1 MFKIIGQK
9 ELNKLYEIIEEQNK
23 QIDELIGMVREARN
37 QTNDATRAYCNLVK
51 LVNDNVKE
59 LPPEAMKQIEEI
71 TKLLEE

>member
-23 QIDELIGMVREARN
+23 QIDELIGMVREARS
-37 QTNDATRAYCNLVK
+37 QTNNATRAYCDLVK
-51 LVNDNVKE
+51 LINENVKE
-59 LPPEAMKQIEEI
+59 LPPEAIKQIEEI

>member
-9 ELNKLYEIIEEQNK
+9 ELDKLYKIIEEQNG
-23 QIDELIGMVREARN
+23 QIEELIGMVREARN
-37 QTNDATRAYCNLVK
+37 QTNHATRAYCDLVK
-51 LVNDNVKE
+51 LINENVKE